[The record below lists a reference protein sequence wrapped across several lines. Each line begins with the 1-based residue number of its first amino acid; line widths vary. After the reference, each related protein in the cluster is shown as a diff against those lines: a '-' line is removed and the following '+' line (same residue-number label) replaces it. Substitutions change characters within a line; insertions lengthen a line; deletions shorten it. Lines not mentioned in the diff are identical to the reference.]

1 MLGQAKDYLR
11 QYFGYNTFRTG
22 QEDIIRLVLEGKHTA
37 GIMPTGGGKSIC
49 YQIPALVLPGITL
62 VISPLISLMKDQV
75 DALLQVGIPA
85 AYINSSL
92 SSAEIHQILME
103 AREGEYKLL
112 YIAPERLE
120 SFAFLEELKQLPV
133 PLVAIDEA
141 HCISQWGHDFRP
153 SYLRIEQ
160 MIQQLPD
167 QPTILALTATA
178 TPEVRRDICESL
190 HIPSENTII
199 TGFERENLAFKVLK
213 GEDRSAFIEQYVKKN
228 AAESGIIY
236 AATRKDVD
244 HLYEQLRKKG
254 LNVGRYHAGM
264 SDRERADQQER
275 FLQDDISVI
284 VATNAF
290 GMGINKSN
298 VRYVIH
304 YQLPKNMESYYQ
316 EAGRAGRDGL
326 DSECVVLFSA
336 QDVQIQRFLIEQ
348 QHLHVNRQHQEL
360 IRLRQMVDY
369 VHTESC
375 LQSFI
380 LQYFG
385 EIDTKPCG
393 RCSNCT
399 DERQSVEVTKEAQ
412 MVLSCMIR
420 MGERF
425 GKTLIAQVLTG
436 SNNKKVREMRFDEL
450 STYGILSDQ
459 TSKDVSEFI
468 DFLTSEDYI
477 GVTQGPYPVLYVT
490 NKGKEVLRGNTAVW
504 RKERMQVKQVVRDDE
519 LFNHLREVRKQVA
532 AKENVPPFMIFS
544 DQTLHDMCLKL
555 PITDEEFLSI
565 KGVGVQKQERYG
577 RFFIQAITRFCE
589 QHPERERKVT
599 EVSSVN
605 KVKKETEASHLITYE
620 MYQQGHTIADI
631 SRERGLSNQTVEGH
645 LLRCAS
651 EGMDVNW
658 NELIPKQYEPLIE
671 QAIQAVGAE
680 KLKPIKE
687 QLPEEISYFMIKAYM
702 VKKTVQ

>member
-11 QYFGYNTFRTG
+11 QYFGYDTFRPG
-22 QEDIIRLVLEGKHTA
+22 QEAIIRLVLEGEHTA

-49 YQIPALVLPGITL
+49 YQIPALVLSGITL

-75 DALLQVGIPA
+75 DALMQVGIPA

-92 SSAEIHQILME
+92 SPAEIHQTMME

-120 SFAFLEELKQLPV
+120 SPAFLEGLKHLPI

-153 SYLRIEQ
+153 SYLRIDH
-160 MIQQLPD
+160 MMKQLPD

-190 HIPSENTII
+190 HIPLENTVI

-213 GEDRSAFIEQYVKKN
+213 GEDRVSFIEQYAKKN

-244 HLYEQLRKKG
+244 QLYRQLLKKG

-275 FLQDDISVI
+275 FLQDDISVMI
-284 VATNAF
+284 ATNAF

-326 DSECVVLFSA
+326 DSECIVLFSA

-348 QHLHVNRQHQEL
+348 QHLSMNRQRQEL
-360 IRLRQMVDY
+360 MRLRQMVDY
-369 VHTESC
+369 VHTENC

-385 EIDTKPCG
+385 ETNTTPCG

-399 DERQSVEVTKEAQ
+399 DERESVEVTKEAQ

-436 SNNKKVREMRFDEL
+436 SNNKKVREMRFDQL
-450 STYGILSDQ
+450 STYGILSHQ

-477 GVTQGPYPVLYVT
+477 GVTQGAYPVLYVT
-490 NKGKEVLRGNTAVW
+490 NKGKDVLRGNAAVW

-519 LFNHLREVRKQVA
+519 LFNHLREIRKQIA
-532 AKENVPPFMIFS
+532 ARENVPPFMIFS

-555 PITDEEFLSI
+555 PTTDEEFLGV

-577 RFFIQAITRFCE
+577 HLFTEAIIRFCDE
-589 QHPERERKVT
+589 HPERKMAELAA
-599 EVSSVN
+599 
-605 KVKKETEASHLITYE
+605 VKKTKKDTEASHLLTYE
-620 MYQQGHTIADI
+620 MYRQGQTLTDIA
-631 SRERGLSNQTVEGH
+631 RGRGLSPQTVENH

-651 EGMDVNW
+651 EGMDINW
-658 NELIPKQYEPLIE
+658 NELIPEQYEPLIE
-671 QAIQAVGAE
+671 EAIQKVGAE